1 MSIEDQV
8 IGSAFAI
15 CAGMFFMVAVPW
27 YVLRRG
33 QDSQEDSQE
42 VLKSYFSPEALNWE
56 LGWKKRPGFYGFG
69 LIDILGVSVF
79 FAFYAVPW
87 YLSSSVEEPRELG
100 EPGELSAALILGL
113 IVQALQVGMVFMLLF
128 RRVNPMEAF
137 GLWGRVD
144 WRRVAVAPVAVV
156 IMWAFTLCLE
166 GVVALLNDGKGYT
179 EWIGQFVEGD
189 GKQEII
195 TLFETSSDPL
205 VLVLMV
211 VVACVGAPLAEE
223 VIFRGYI
230 YGVAKR
236 FAGIPLAVVF
246 SGLLFG
252 AVHMNLAALLPL
264 TILGIILALAYE
276 YTGSLW
282 GPIAIHFCFNA
293 VTVVIQLIF
302 KFNPHLLEEVEK
314 NAGFILPW

>member
-1 MSIEDQV
+1 MNIEDQV
-8 IGSAFAI
+8 VGSAFAI
-15 CAGMFFMVAVPW
+15 CAGMFFMGAVPW
-27 YVLRRG
+27 YVLRHVSRNGMGREQMPPLPRG
-33 QDSQEDSQE
+33 R
-42 VLKSYFSPEALNWE
+42 VPIK
-56 LGWKKRPGFYGFG
+56 GFG
-69 LIDILGVSVF
+69 LIDILGVSLF

-87 YLSSSVEEPRELG
+87 YFSSFAEESTELA
-100 EPGELSAALILGL
+100 EPGELSFALIFGL
-113 IVQALQVGMVFMLLF
+113 FVQALQVGLVFVILF
-128 RRVNPMEAF
+128 RRVNPLEAF
-137 GLWGRVD
+137 GLWGKVD
-144 WRRVAVAPVAVV
+144 WRKVALAPVAVV
-156 IMWAFTLCLE
+156 IMWAFTLCME

-195 TLFETSSDPL
+195 SLFEASSDPL

-293 VTVVIQLIF
+293 TTMVIQFIL
-302 KFNPHLLEEVEK
+302 KFNPHLLEELEK

>member
-15 CAGMFFMVAVPW
+15 CAGMFFMGAVPW
-27 YVLRRG
+27 YVLRYVSRDGMGREQMPPLPRG
-33 QDSQEDSQE
+33 R
-42 VLKSYFSPEALNWE
+42 VPIK
-56 LGWKKRPGFYGFG
+56 GFG
-69 LIDILGVSVF
+69 LIDILGVSLF

-87 YLSSSVEEPRELG
+87 YLSSSAEESSVLT
-100 EPGELSAALILGL
+100 EPGELSFALIFGL
-113 IVQALQVGMVFMLLF
+113 IVQALQVGMVFVILF

-137 GLWGRVD
+137 GLWGNVD
-144 WRRVAVAPVAVV
+144 WRKVALAPVAVV
-156 IMWAFTLCLE
+156 IMWAFMISLD
-166 GVVALLNDGKGYT
+166 AAGYNV
-179 EWIGQFVEGD
+179 WIGQFVEGD

-252 AVHMNLAALLPL
+252 AVHGNLAALLPL
-264 TILGIILALAYE
+264 TVLGIILALTYE

-293 VTVVIQLIF
+293 LTVVIQLIF

>member
-27 YVLRRG
+27 YVLRYVSRDGMGRKQTPPLPRG
-33 QDSQEDSQE
+33 R
-42 VLKSYFSPEALNWE
+42 VPIK
-56 LGWKKRPGFYGFG
+56 GFG

-100 EPGELSAALILGL
+100 EPGKLSAALILQL

-137 GLWGRVD
+137 GLWGRVG

-156 IMWAFTLCLE
+156 IVFAFILCLE